1 MSWPRRRT
9 RSTERRSTTPG
20 PAPRAARRGG
30 GASRCRRTWLGLAA
44 ACVFTLPLGLSALW
58 APVAH
63 AQTPR
68 YAFAVIA
75 NVVTSQAD
83 EPAAQRLIDAIG
95 RDPQNAFVVY
105 DGNLKG
111 SSETCSDSLYDRRR
125 TLLEASRPALVFV
138 PGQRDWASCGA
149 NGSGAWDPV
158 ERLDLLRQTFFSDP
172 STLGQ
177 NPFTLTRES
186 EVSRF
191 RPYRENVRW
200 QLGDTVFVALNV
212 PDGNNHYLNAG
223 GRNGEFEDRVI
234 ANGFWLEHAAEYAK
248 RRNARAIVIF
258 IEADPFAEREERSD
272 RFAWLRFGHRPRDG
286 YLEFKRSLVKLADT
300 FRGPVVLVHTADEKL
315 AHGFAIDQP
324 LRNDKGA
331 RIANVTRIEVALR
344 EPLIQWLQI
353 DADMTRRTPLRV
365 SMRDVPKHLPL
376 LPPTLPPLLP
386 DSSEP
391 GPETPAMPEV
401 SSMPD
406 VTEIPGMP
414 QAPDVEPEAGAS
426 AASGT
431 APAPMPAPQPGVP
444 NPPDASPALQPSV
457 KPMPWNQ

>member
-1 MSWPRRRT
+1 MSWPRRRA
-9 RSTERRSTTPG
+9 RSTERR
-20 PAPRAARRGG
+20 ARRGDG
-30 GASRCRRTWLGLAA
+30 GPLRRRPAWLGIATA
-44 ACVFTLPLGLSALW
+44 FAFALPLCALTTT
-58 APVAH
+58 AR
-63 AQTPR
+63 AQAPR

-75 NVVTSQAD
+75 NAVTSTAD

-95 RDPQNAFVVY
+95 RDPQTAFVVY

-111 SSETCSDSLYDRRR
+111 AGETCADSLYDRRH
-125 TLLEASRPALVFV
+125 TMLEASRPALVFV
-138 PGQRDWASCGA
+138 PGEFDWARCGM

-177 NPFTLTRES
+177 NPLTVTRES

-248 RRNARAIVIF
+248 RRNARAIVVF
-258 IEADPFAEREERSD
+258 IQADPIDPVAGREERSD
-272 RFAWLRFGHRPRDG
+272 RFAWLRFGHRTRDG
-286 YLEFKRSLVKLADT
+286 YLEFRRGLVKLANT
-300 FRGPVVLVHTADEKL
+300 FRGPVVLVHATDAKL
-315 AHGFAIDQP
+315 AHGFVIDQP
-324 LRNDKGA
+324 LRNEKGA
-331 RIANVTRIEVALR
+331 KITNVTRIEFALHD
-344 EPLIQWLQI
+344 PLTQWLQV

-365 SMRDVPKHLPL
+365 SVRDVPRHLPL
-376 LPPTLPPLLP
+376 LPPSQP
-386 DSSEP
+386 DNSQ
-391 GPETPAMPEV
+391 PAPAPDMPEV

-406 VTEIPGMP
+406 VTEIPGTP
-414 QAPDVEPEAGAS
+414 QAPDVGPEDEAS
-426 AASGT
+426 AASGAAPVPMPPA
-431 APAPMPAPQPGVP
+431 APAPGVVPGTQPTVP
-444 NPPDASPALQPSV
+444 R
-457 KPMPWNQ
+457 MPWSQ